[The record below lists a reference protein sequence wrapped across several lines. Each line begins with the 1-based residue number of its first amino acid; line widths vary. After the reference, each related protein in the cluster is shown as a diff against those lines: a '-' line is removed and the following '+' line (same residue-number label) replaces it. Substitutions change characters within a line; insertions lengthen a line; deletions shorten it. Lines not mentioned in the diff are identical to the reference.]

1 MANEKTYMARTQM
14 KCDSAANWQ
23 KATNFSPL
31 KGEMIIYNGDPPRLK
46 VGDGTT
52 NVNNLPFT
60 TAAIYV
66 GDAAPTGDYDLWVD
80 TSAGTGDG
88 TVQVVIFTQEEKTKL
103 AGIEAGA
110 NKYVLPTAGAEL
122 GGVKTTSTVSDAA
135 GLTATPII
143 DGVPYYKE
151 TTPNWNEN
159 DSTSKG
165 YIDNRPGAFT
175 KTETITLTA
184 TAEARDE
191 GDTTRETINFTL
203 PDERMDLIPGETY
216 QVVWDGQTYNWEAKV
231 FYANLST
238 YEMSTTYVPGL
249 FPLYLIC
256 GHMPT
261 GDATDNFPITILSM
275 NGSIYS
281 TEMERGLLGVSRN
294 EGNFTVGTSYSITIT
309 GKFDYKLYSCI
320 GNNLYATGI
329 FDNATLAMARNYT
342 NTVASKISYKN
353 IVDKPDG
360 YYVDGEHIL
369 NFIGDGTNTNRGCW
383 WESDREGQV
392 LDFLD
397 YKSYEITY
405 NGTTYTLLPHIT
417 TNDLASSYTVAAG
430 NYGMAI
436 GKISLLDEN
445 YVDDGEETSCPFVI
459 YTNLLTGEVRI
470 IGSSAFS
477 SGNHQITIKG
487 TLVCRHLNNHQD
499 TDGKHYPE
507 LFFDN
512 FTYQNFFTKTREL
525 EQSLSEYVSKA
536 GDTMTGTL
544 NIEGSWY
551 PSFNLVPTTSTSKI
565 TKAVFEGSYAGS
577 VSISAWEDYS
587 GQNRRILEVRAK
599 SYENSLDSALLLRVC
614 DNNNWSDYKVFHSGT
629 TVPITSGGTGA
640 TTAAGALTALGAFPI
655 SGGTLTGAAMAGAD
669 AQKTLSTAQLR
680 NITISTTDLV
690 EGESTLAEGEI
701 YLVYDGGEA

>member
-110 NKYVLPTAGAEL
+110 NKYVLPTAGADL
-122 GGVKTTSTVSDAA
+122 GGVKTTSTVSDAT

-151 TTPNWNEN
+151 TIPDWNEN
-159 DSTSKG
+159 DNTSRG

-184 TAEARDE
+184 TAEASNE
-191 GDTTRETINFTL
+191 GDTTTTTQLKFAL

-216 QVVWDGQTYNWEAKV
+216 QIVWDGQTYNWEAKV
-231 FYANLST
+231 VYLGDNGPT
-238 YEMSTTYVPGL
+238 YSLHSGFAIPYYVV
-249 FPLYLIC
+249 C
-256 GHMPT
+256 GHDIVDSSHSET
-261 GDATDNFPITILSM
+261 SETSSGDGFPITIMSTGGGIISAEVVI
-275 NGSIYS
+275 GSF
-281 TEMERGLLGVSRN
+281 GLISQTNL
-294 EGNFTVGTSYSITIT
+294 TIGTSYSITIT
-309 GKFDYKLYSCI
+309 GKFDYKLYSMMS
-320 GNNLYATGI
+320 NDAWWATGI
-329 FDNATLAMARNYT
+329 FDNAALYT
-342 NTVASKISYKN
+342 AIKYADRKIKQIDYRSLLN
-353 IVDKPDG
+353 KPDG
-360 YYVDGEHIL
+360 YLEGGTHTL
-369 NFIGDGTNTNRGCW
+369 TFTGDGSTSAECEWAENI
-383 WESDREGQV
+383 D
-392 LDFLD
+392 DFAPGNQ
-397 YKSYEITY
+397 YEITF
-405 NGTTYTLLPHIT
+405 NNTTYTLIARVT
-417 TNDLASSYTVAAG
+417 SNNLAS
-430 NYGMAI
+430 NYNADASGYGTAI
-436 GKISLLDEN
+436 GKISLIDEN
-445 YVDDGEETSCPFVI
+445 YTDTSDEANCPFVI
-459 YTNLLTGEVRI
+459 YTDLMSKGI
-470 IGSSAFS
+470 YIQGSSAFE
-477 SGNHQITIKG
+477 NG
-487 TLVCRHLNNHQD
+487 TNYSVRVEGYLVCRNYSSKVD
-499 TDGKHYPE
+499 TGTPYPT

-512 FTYQNFFTKTREL
+512 FTYNNLNGKISDIEMQLNNSSF
-525 EQSLSEYVSKA
+525 VSKS
-536 GDTMTGTL
+536 GDTMTGAL
-544 NIEGSWY
+544 NIQGAYY
-551 PSFNLVPTTSTSKI
+551 PSFNLVPTIDTSKI
-565 TKAVFEGSYAGS
+565 KKAVFEGSYAGS
-577 VSISAWEDYS
+577 VSISAWEDDS

-599 SYENSLDSALLLRVC
+599 AYESSLDDSLLLRVC
-614 DNNNWSDYKVFHSGT
+614 DSNNWSQYKVFHGGMS
-629 TVPITSGGTGA
+629 TVEFGGTA
-640 TTAAGALTALGAFPI
+640 IANTN
-655 SGGTLTGAAMAGAD
+655 

>member
-122 GGVKTTSTVSDAA
+122 GGVKTISTVSDAA

-184 TAEARDE
+184 TAQSNNSSA
-191 GDTTRETINFTL
+191 TTTASLTFTF

-216 QVVWDGQTYNWEAKV
+216 QVVWGGQTYNWEAKV
-231 FYANLST
+231 FYVNPSTNEPSIT
-238 YEMSTTYVPGL
+238 YEHHSI
-249 FPLYLIC
+249 PLYIIC
-256 GHMPT
+256 GHVPT
-261 GDATDNFPITILSM
+261 EDATDGLPITIVSTG
-275 NGSIYS
+275 GSFYV
-281 TEMERGLLGVSRN
+281 TEMQKGELLVRSNGTS
-294 EGNFTVGTSYSITIT
+294 FTVGTSYSITIT

-329 FDNATLAMARNYT
+329 FDNAALEMAITYT
-342 NTVASKISYKN
+342 NGKTKQIDYNSLLN
-353 IVDKPDG
+353 KPNG
-360 YYVDGEHIL
+360 YYIDGEHNL
-369 NFIGDGTNTNRGCW
+369 YFIGDGSTSADCQWKSAGHK
-383 WESDREGQV
+383 SIAY
-392 LDFLD
+392 DFVPD
-397 YKSYEITY
+397 NEYEITY
-405 NGTTYTLLPHIT
+405 NGTTYTLIAQVT
-417 TNDLASSYTVAAG
+417 SNNLAS
-430 NYGMAI
+430 NYNADASGYGTAI
-436 GKISLLDEN
+436 GKISLIDEN
-445 YVDDGEETSCPFVI
+445 YTDTGDETNCPFVI
-459 YTNLLTGEVRI
+459 YTDLMSNSI
-470 IGSSAFS
+470 YIQSNSAFENGTS
-477 SGNHQITIKG
+477 YTINIEG
-487 TLVCRHLNNHQD
+487 TLVCRNYSAD
-499 TDGKHYPE
+499 VTTGKPYPT

-512 FTYQNFFTKTREL
+512 FTYNHLNDKISYIDQWLRNGSWVEKT
-525 EQSLSEYVSKA
+525 
-536 GDTMTGTL
+536 GDTMTGAL
-544 NIEGSWY
+544 NIQGSYY
-551 PSFNLVPTTSTSKI
+551 PSFNLVPTIDTSKI
-565 TKAVFEGSYAGS
+565 KKAVFEGSYAGS
-577 VSISAWEDYS
+577 VSISAWEDDS

-599 SYENSLDSALLLRVC
+599 AYESSLDDSLLLRVC
-614 DNNNWSDYKVFHSGT
+614 DSNNWSQYKVFHEGMS
-629 TVPITSGGTGA
+629 TVEFGGTA
-640 TTAAGALTALGAFPI
+640 IANTN
-655 SGGTLTGAAMAGAD
+655 

>member
-110 NKYVLPTAGAEL
+110 NKYVLPTAGADL
-122 GGVKTTSTVSDAA
+122 GGVKTTSTVSDAT

-143 DGVPYYKE
+143 EGVPYYKE

-175 KTETITLTA
+175 KTETITLTTTAKSNDSSA
-184 TAEARDE
+184 T
-191 GDTTRETINFTL
+191 TTASLTFAF

-231 FYANLST
+231 FYADFST
-238 YEMSTTYVPGL
+238 NETSTTYRPG
-249 FPLYLIC
+249 FTSLYLIC
-256 GHMPT
+256 GHMPR
-261 GDATDNFPITILSM
+261 GDATDSFPITVVSAGGSFYVTDMQKGALLVGS
-275 NGSIYS
+275 NGTS
-281 TEMERGLLGVSRN
+281 
-294 EGNFTVGTSYSITIT
+294 FTVGTSYSITIT
-309 GKFDYKLYSCI
+309 GKFDYKLYSRN
-320 GNNLYATGI
+320 GNNIYATGI
-329 FDNATLAMARNYT
+329 FDNAALEMAINYT
-342 NTVASKISYKN
+342 NGKIKQIDYRSLLN
-353 IVDKPDG
+353 KPDG
-360 YYVDGEHIL
+360 HLEGGTHIL
-369 NFIGDGTNTNRGCW
+369 TFTGDGSTSAECEWAENI
-383 WESDREGQV
+383 D
-392 LDFLD
+392 DFAPGNQ
-397 YKSYEITY
+397 YEITF
-405 NGTTYTLLPHIT
+405 NNTTYTLIARVT
-417 TNDLASSYTVAAG
+417 SNNLAS
-430 NYGMAI
+430 NYDADASGYGTAI
-436 GKISLLDEN
+436 GKISLIDEN
-445 YVDDGEETSCPFVI
+445 YTDTSDEANCPFVI
-459 YTNLLTGEVRI
+459 YTDLMSNSI
-470 IGSSAFS
+470 YIQSSSVFE
-477 SGNHQITIKG
+477 NG
-487 TLVCRHLNNHQD
+487 TDYRVVVEGYLVCRNYSSKVD
-499 TDGKHYPE
+499 TSTPYPT

-512 FTYQNFFTKTREL
+512 FTYNHLNDKISYIDQWLRNGSWVEKT
-525 EQSLSEYVSKA
+525 
-536 GDTMTGTL
+536 GDTMTGALTIDGADL
-544 NIEGSWY
+544 SIKGEYY
-551 PSFNLVPTTSTSKI
+551 PSFNLTPTNASSKI
-565 TKAVFEGSYAGS
+565 KKAVFEGSLYGA
-577 VSISAWEDYS
+577 VSMSAWEDDS

-599 SYENSLDSALLLRVC
+599 AYESSLDDSLLLRVC
-614 DNNNWSDYKVFHSGT
+614 DSNNWSQYKVFHEGMS
-629 TVPITSGGTGA
+629 TVEFGGTA
-640 TTAAGALTALGAFPI
+640 IANTN
-655 SGGTLTGAAMAGAD
+655 